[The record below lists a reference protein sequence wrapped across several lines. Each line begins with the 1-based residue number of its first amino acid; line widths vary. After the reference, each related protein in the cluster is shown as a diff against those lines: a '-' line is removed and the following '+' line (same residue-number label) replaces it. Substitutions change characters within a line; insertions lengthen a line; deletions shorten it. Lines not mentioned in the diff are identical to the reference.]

1 MFMDILPHSFT
12 QDASNI
18 PRCYTALAEWLSCM
32 VYILLMKKSYLSKA
46 AVGIMGV
53 ALPFIFL
60 LQETAGLL
68 PKIFWIPCMLIAFAV
83 MIGFMKICLGMS
95 LKNVTYHAFRA
106 FILAELAASFEWQ
119 LYSYFVKG
127 KPSDTLLVRIVY
139 IVVIYGLVFMSA
151 YLLEK
156 KMLIDGN
163 MVPISEK
170 DLAYAGIISI
180 FVFFLSNLSFI
191 NSATPFSSSLE
202 PEIYNIRTIVDLAG
216 FVILFAYYALMSE
229 LHVRH
234 ERDTMEHILQNQL
247 MQYKLSRESI
257 DLVNRKYHDLKH
269 QIAVLRAESNAEK
282 RNAYL
287 DEMENEIKIHEAQKK
302 TGNEILDTLLT
313 SKSLHCMKHHI
324 DITCVADG
332 TLLSF
337 MDVMDICTIFGN
349 ALDNAIEC
357 ELKISD
363 KEKRLIH
370 MAVFAQKQF
379 LIISIE
385 NYCEEEIHLEE
396 GIPLTSKKDYA
407 YHGFG
412 IKSMQHSVQKYGGTM
427 SVGKEKNWFKLV
439 AMIPLP

>member
-1 MFMDILPHSFT
+1 
-12 QDASNI
+12 
-18 PRCYTALAEWLSCM
+18 
-32 VYILLMKKSYLSKA
+32 
-46 AVGIMGV
+46 
-53 ALPFIFL
+53 
-60 LQETAGLL
+60 
-68 PKIFWIPCMLIAFAV
+68 
-83 MIGFMKICLGMS
+83 
-95 LKNVTYHAFRA
+95 
-106 FILAELAASFEWQ
+106 
-119 LYSYFVKG
+119 
-127 KPSDTLLVRIVY
+127 
-139 IVVIYGLVFMSA
+139 
-151 YLLEK
+151 
-156 KMLIDGN
+156 
-163 MVPISEK
+163 
-170 DLAYAGIISI
+170 
-180 FVFFLSNLSFI
+180 
-191 NSATPFSSSLE
+191 
-202 PEIYNIRTIVDLAG
+202 
-216 FVILFAYYALMSE
+216 
-229 LHVRH
+229 
-234 ERDTMEHILQNQL
+234 
-247 MQYKLSRESI
+247 MQYKLSKESI

-269 QIAVLRAESNAEK
+269 QIAVLRAEGNVEK

-313 SKSLHCMKHHI
+313 SKSLYCMKHHI

-337 MDVMDICTIFGN
+337 MDIMDICTIFGN
-349 ALDNAIEC
+349 ALENAIEC

-379 LIISIE
+379 VIISIE

-412 IKSMQHSVQKYGGTM
+412 IKSIQYSVQKYGGTI